1 MPRIDRDRDAFLA
14 IDLQNDFCAGGAL
27 AVPDGDAVLEPV
39 NRLMALFIHVVAT
52 QDWHPADHASFA
64 ANHPGAAPFSSI
76 DMPYGRQTLWPVHC
90 VQATPGA
97 GVSPRLRARPR
108 HARSSARV
116 FARHVDSYSAF
127 FENDRTTPTGLAGL
141 LRERGV
147 TRVFLA
153 GLATDFCVSFSALDA
168 RRLGFDAT
176 VVTRRLPRH
185 RPRRLACA
193 AARAAWGQAG
203 VAVIESGDLG

>member
-14 IDLQNDFCAGGAL
+14 IDVQNDFCAGGAL
-27 AVPDGDAVLEPV
+27 AVPDGDAVLEPI
-39 NRLMALFIHVVAT
+39 NRLMGLFTHVVAT

-64 ANHPGAAPFSSI
+64 ANHKGAAPFSVV

-97 GVSPRLRARPR
+97 GFHRDFALDRASAILRKGFRAQ
-108 HARSSARV
+108 
-116 FARHVDSYSAF
+116 VDSYSAF
-127 FENDRTTPTGLAGL
+127 YENDRTTPTGLAGL

-168 RRLGFDAT
+168 RRVGFEAAVVIDAC
-176 VVTRRLPRH
+176 RAIDLDGS
-185 RPRRLACA
+185 LA